1 MTYRNAIVWRDVCSF
16 RRMTSPSVSSS
27 LTWSVWIVTAVILGA
42 PSARSGVA
50 TLEAAQAVMTT
61 AANAAMMPGFA
72 ATASDEPATDLS
84 DDTVP
89 AIPFPAREALARP
102 SDHMFGVLPNYAT
115 VETGGAAPGLTPKQ
129 LFEMA
134 ALGSFD
140 PYVVPFVGVVAG
152 LSPAPG
158 QSYGRRY
165 TTSLADNSIG
175 NFLTSAVLPLSMG
188 QDPRYFQSG
197 RGSIARRVAYAA
209 SRSVI
214 TRGRSGSSQFN
225 VSEIGGNAIAAGL
238 SNLYHVPADRTLTGT
253 ITRWGMQV
261 MWDTLSN
268 EMKEFWPDIRRKLHR
283 Q

>member
-1 MTYRNAIVWRDVCSF
+1 
-16 RRMTSPSVSSS
+16 
-27 LTWSVWIVTAVILGA
+27 
-42 PSARSGVA
+42 
-50 TLEAAQAVMTT
+50 
-61 AANAAMMPGFA
+61 
-72 ATASDEPATDLS
+72 
-84 DDTVP
+84 
-89 AIPFPAREALARP
+89 
-102 SDHMFGVLPNYAT
+102 MFGVLPNYAT
-115 VETGGAAPGLTPKQ
+115 VEEGQAAAGLTTQ
-129 LFEMA
+129 QSFQMA

-140 PYVVPFVGVVAG
+140 PYVLPFVGVVAG

-165 TTSLADNSIG
+165 MTSLADNSIG
-175 NFLTSAVLPLSMG
+175 NFLTSAVLPLAIG

-238 SNLYHVPADRTLTGT
+238 SNLYHVPAERTLTGT
-253 ITRWGMQV
+253 LTRWGMQV